1 MILLSCV
8 TVDFRLSFDKVT
20 GACAGVG
27 PSGEGSVWSL
37 W

>member
-1 MILLSCV
+1 MLLSCV
-8 TVDFRLSFDKVT
+8 TVDFRLFFDGAA